1 MADGEPP
8 AKKARSSDLP
18 AGLAMFDLTGK
29 IAVVTGGTGVLGT
42 EMCTGLAA
50 AGATVCVVGRRAEV
64 AQQVVDT
71 ITTAGGKG
79 LALPAD
85 VTDRASLEAAVAKL
99 KEAYGTI
106 DILVNAAGGNQGGA
120 TIQPDASFCDAF
132 STDAFDQIT
141 KLNLVGTILPCQLFG
156 KIMEEK
162 KAGIIVNISSMAA
175 QSIITRV
182 CGYSASK
189 AAIDNF
195 TKWLAVE
202 LAQKLGDKIRVN
214 AIAPG
219 FFLAEQNRKLLT
231 NEDGSL
237 TARGD
242 KIITK
247 TPFGRFGDAK
257 ELVGPLIMLCSSSS
271 SFITGTVVNVDGGF
285 GCFSGV

>member
-1 MADGEPP
+1 
-8 AKKARSSDLP
+8 
-18 AGLAMFDLTGK
+18 MFDLTGK

-132 STDAFDQIT
+132 STDAFDQVPHRTADPLTVRLCPHVCLLLFAHQIT

-202 LAQKLGDKIRVN
+202 LAQKLGDK
-214 AIAPG
+214 
-219 FFLAEQNRKLLT
+219 
-231 NEDGSL
+231 
-237 TARGD
+237 
-242 KIITK
+242 
-247 TPFGRFGDAK
+247 
-257 ELVGPLIMLCSSSS
+257 
-271 SFITGTVVNVDGGF
+271 
-285 GCFSGV
+285 